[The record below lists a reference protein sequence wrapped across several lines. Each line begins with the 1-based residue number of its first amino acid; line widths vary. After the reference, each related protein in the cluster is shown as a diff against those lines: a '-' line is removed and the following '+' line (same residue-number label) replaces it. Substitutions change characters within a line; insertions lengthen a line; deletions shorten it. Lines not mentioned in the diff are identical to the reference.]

1 MSVIEIVC
9 VVLGMLLGGLGSYLY
24 LTNRNVE
31 YILTEDIKGIVTQAE
46 EKPVKA
52 KDKKG
57 NEITGIDHLTYFKI
71 DIDGESYETARI
83 TRNKYIQGQTIEL
96 KCDPENRRNVE
107 EADSVPP
114 NAKLAGTA
122 IMLIGLALLV
132 MGLMVL

>member
-1 MSVIEIVC
+1 MSVVEIIC
-9 VVLGMLLGGLGSYLY
+9 VVAGMILGGLGSYLY

-31 YILTEDIKGIVTQAE
+31 YKLTESIKGVVTQAE

-52 KDKKG
+52 KDKNG
-57 NEITGIDHLTYFKI
+57 NEITGIDHLTYFRI
-71 DIDGESYETARI
+71 DVDGEPYETARI

-96 KCDPENRRNVE
+96 KCDPENKRNVE

-122 IMLIGLALLV
+122 IMLIGLALLIL
-132 MGLMVL
+132 GLSVF